1 MFCFYSYVGPS
12 GQGVNIVSRCFNDK
26 LAKIVNFF
34 GYLVS
39 YFKRH
44 NPLLEFGNQIMAMV
58 KDYLTMNRKLKMAKY
73 RVNYQMYKLNQM
85 EQLIAENNEHVFLRG
100 NKLNLQR

>member
-1 MFCFYSYVGPS
+1 M
-12 GQGVNIVSRCFNDK
+12 DK
-26 LAKIVNFF
+26 ESTLFQEALMTNLQKIVNFF
-34 GYLVS
+34 GYLMS
-39 YFKRH
+39 YFRRH
-44 NPLLEFGNQIMAMV
+44 NPLQAFAAQIIAMV

>member
-1 MFCFYSYVGPS
+1 MFLDAL
-12 GQGVNIVSRCFNDK
+12 QTN
-26 LAKIVNFF
+26 LQKIVNFF
-34 GYLVS
+34 GYLMA
-39 YFKRH
+39 YFRRH
-44 NPLLEFGNQIMAMV
+44 NPVQTIANRLVSMV

>member
-1 MFCFYSYVGPS
+1 MF
-12 GQGVNIVSRCFNDK
+12 QDALMTN
-26 LAKIVNFF
+26 LQKIVNFF

-44 NPLLEFGNQIMAMV
+44 NPMLEFGNQIMAMV

>member
-1 MFCFYSYVGPS
+1 M
-12 GQGVNIVSRCFNDK
+12 DK
-26 LAKIVNFF
+26 ESTLFQDALMTNLQKIVNFF

>member
-1 MFCFYSYVGPS
+1 MTNL
-12 GQGVNIVSRCFNDK
+12 Q
-26 LAKIVNFF
+26 KIINFF
-34 GYLVS
+34 GYLTA
-39 YFKRH
+39 YFRRH
-44 NPLLEFGNQIMAMV
+44 NPVQSIANQLTSMI

-100 NKLNLQR
+100 NRLNIQR

>member
-1 MFCFYSYVGPS
+1 M
-12 GQGVNIVSRCFNDK
+12 DK
-26 LAKIVNFF
+26 ESTLFLDALQTNLQKIVNFF
-34 GYLVS
+34 GYLRS
-39 YFKRH
+39 YFIRH
-44 NPLLEFGNQIMAMV
+44 NPLQTFANQILAMI

-100 NKLNLQR
+100 NRLNLQR

>member
-1 MFCFYSYVGPS
+1 MFQDALLLNMQKF
-12 GQGVNIVSRCFNDK
+12 
-26 LAKIVNFF
+26 VNFF
-34 GYLVS
+34 GYLTA
-39 YFKRH
+39 YFRRH
-44 NPLLEFGNQIMAMV
+44 NPVQLLMQQVSMMI

-100 NKLNLQR
+100 NKLNIQR

>member
-1 MFCFYSYVGPS
+1 MFQDALLSNM
-12 GQGVNIVSRCFNDK
+12 Q
-26 LAKIVNFF
+26 KIVNFF
-34 GYLVS
+34 GYLTA
-39 YFKRH
+39 YFRRH
-44 NPLLEFGNQIMAMV
+44 NPVQVLLQQVTSMI

-100 NKLNLQR
+100 NKLNIQR

>member
-1 MFCFYSYVGPS
+1 M
-12 GQGVNIVSRCFNDK
+12 DK
-26 LAKIVNFF
+26 ERILFQDVLMTNLQKIVNFF
-34 GYLVS
+34 GYLVA

-44 NPLLEFGNQIMAMV
+44 NPIQSFVNQIVSMV

>member
-1 MFCFYSYVGPS
+1 MF
-12 GQGVNIVSRCFNDK
+12 QDALMTN
-26 LAKIVNFF
+26 LQKIVNFF

-39 YFKRH
+39 YLRRH
-44 NPLLEFGNQIMAMV
+44 NPIQILASQVTAMV

-73 RVNYQMYKLNQM
+73 RVNYQMYKLDQM
-85 EQLIAENNEHVFLRG
+85 ERLIAENNEHVFLRG

>member
-1 MFCFYSYVGPS
+1 M
-12 GQGVNIVSRCFNDK
+12 
-26 LAKIVNFF
+26 
-34 GYLVS
+34 S

-44 NPLLEFGNQIMAMV
+44 NMLQALANNVCTMV

-85 EQLIAENNEHVFLRG
+85 EQLIAENNDHVFLRG
-100 NKLNLQR
+100 NKINFTR

>member
-1 MFCFYSYVGPS
+1 
-12 GQGVNIVSRCFNDK
+12 
-26 LAKIVNFF
+26 
-34 GYLVS
+34 
-39 YFKRH
+39 
-44 NPLLEFGNQIMAMV
+44 MAMV

>member
-1 MFCFYSYVGPS
+1 MF
-12 GQGVNIVSRCFNDK
+12 QETLMTNLQKMI
-26 LAKIVNFF
+26 NFF
-34 GYLVS
+34 GYLAS
-39 YFKRH
+39 YLKRH
-44 NPLLEFGNQIMAMV
+44 NPVQIFIGQISTML

-100 NKLNLQR
+100 NRLNLQR

>member
-1 MFCFYSYVGPS
+1 MFQEVLMTNL
-12 GQGVNIVSRCFNDK
+12 Q
-26 LAKIVNFF
+26 KIVNFF
-34 GYLVS
+34 GYLMS
-39 YFKRH
+39 YFRRH
-44 NPLLEFGNQIMAMV
+44 NPLQIFANQIVTMI

-73 RVNYQMYKLNQM
+73 RVNYQLYKLNQM